1 MSQCPKCGTHF
12 KAMGT
17 FYYGDIAVLSC
28 RNGHTPETVQVE
40 IVRAKES
47 QIASQKFRLALIRAA
62 A

>member
-12 KAMGT
+12 KALGT
-17 FYYGDIAVLSC
+17 SYYGSIDVLSC
-28 RNGHTPETVQVE
+28 RNGHTPETVQAA

-47 QIASQKFRLALIRAA
+47 QTASQKYRQALIRAA